1 MAGSI
6 DAELSDDIEREIWQ
20 KFVFLAALSG
30 ATTTMRQRIGPIR
43 SHPRTRA
50 FLLDLMREVVAVGR
64 AGAVMIRA
72 TEP

>member
-43 SHPRTRA
+43 SHPQTRT